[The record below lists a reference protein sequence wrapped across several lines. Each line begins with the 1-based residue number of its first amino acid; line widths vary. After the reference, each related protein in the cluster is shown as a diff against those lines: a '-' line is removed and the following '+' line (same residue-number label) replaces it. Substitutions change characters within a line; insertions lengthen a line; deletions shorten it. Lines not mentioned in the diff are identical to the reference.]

1 MILRIENLSKTY
13 DQTSSGGRL
22 EILKGIHF
30 SVEDADSVAVVG
42 PSGCG
47 KSTFISLVAGL
58 DVVSEGRIFIA
69 DTDLTSL
76 KGEELVKFRS
86 KNIGIIF
93 QQFHLLSHLTAYE
106 NVRLPLE
113 FQNRT
118 DKDLKVKKVLEQVGL
133 SERMKHFPYQLSR
146 GECQRV
152 AIARVLVGEP
162 KIILADE
169 PTASLDQASAQTVS
183 DLLFNLSKEHQIA
196 LVIATHDRRLA
207 SRCHKTFALQ
217 QGQLKL
223 EAA

>member
-1 MILRIENLSKTY
+1 MILKVENLSKTY
-13 DQTSSGGRL
+13 DSTTSGEGL
-22 EILKGIHF
+22 EILKRVSL
-30 SVEDADSVAVVG
+30 SVEEADSIAVVG

-58 DVVSEGRIFIA
+58 DVASEGQIFVA
-69 DTDLTSL
+69 GTDLTKL
-76 KGEELVKFRS
+76 EGEQLVKFRS
-86 KNIGIIF
+86 ENIGIIF

-113 FQNRT
+113 FQDRS

-133 SERMKHFPYQLSR
+133 SKRMKHFPYQLSR

-196 LVIATHDRRLA
+196 LVIATHDRQLA
-207 SRCHKTFALQ
+207 SRCNKTFGLQ